1 MKKARTFLI
10 IGIWVA
16 ILPYL
21 GFPYS
26 WKQIISTL
34 TGLGIMY
41 FAYMIYKKEK
51 LDMKNVES
59 ANFDTSSEYRNDD
72 YAQDNFRPRI

>member
-26 WKQIISTL
+26 WKQTLFAL
-34 TGLGIMY
+34 TGLLIMY
-41 FAYMIYKKEK
+41 IAYFMYKKAKAEESPIQSK
-51 LDMKNVES
+51 PETFSENKNV
-59 ANFDTSSEYRNDD
+59 
-72 YAQDNFRPRI
+72 RI

>member
-26 WKQIISTL
+26 WKEILFSL
-34 TGLGIMY
+34 TGLLIMY
-41 FAYMIYKKEK
+41 LSYFMYKKAKTENQNK
-51 LDMKNVES
+51 PIETFSENNNV
-59 ANFDTSSEYRNDD
+59 
-72 YAQDNFRPRI
+72 RI